1 VHDHH
6 DVLER
11 LVILLYDRTSS
22 EEVTVVRKQLFA
34 QKGRP
39 MDGLPPTKAALKQH
53 TGTKR
58 AAYQAGHVWATMFFV
73 NPTYHLLLNG
83 DGCKQTK
90 EVGK

>member
-1 VHDHH
+1 MHDNH

-11 LVILLYDRTSS
+11 LLILLYDRTSS
-22 EEVTVVRKQLFA
+22 EEVNVARKQLFA

-39 MDGLPPTKAALKQH
+39 MDGLPPTKAALKEH
-53 TGTKR
+53 TKELHTRQVMSGPPC
-58 AAYQAGHVWATMFFV
+58 FFV

-83 DGCKQTK
+83 DGCKQTM